1 MQGKEVLS
9 MSKGNFANNAIEV
22 NMKQL
27 ETGVYMIRCNGAEKT
42 ITNRV
47 IKQ

>member
-1 MQGKEVLS
+1 MT
-9 MSKGNFANNAIEV
+9 KGSFANDSIQLS
-22 NMKQL
+22 MKQL
-27 ETGVYMIRCNGAEKT
+27 ETGVYMIRLNGMDKT

>member
-1 MQGKEVLS
+1 
-9 MSKGNFANNAIEV
+9 
-22 NMKQL
+22 L
-27 ETGVYMIRCNGAEKT
+27 ETGVYMIRLNGTDKT